1 MLKIKDNVDLK
12 ELEKFGL
19 KPHYILADQNKGT
32 TGIDFYY
39 SCKYECK
46 YGYLRLKPKRKILFL
61 WFPCKIFENNLKI
74 AKLVVEEDTFLD
86 IDLLYDLIKADL
98 VEKVEE

>member
-12 ELEKFGL
+12 KIEKFGL

-39 SCKYECK
+39 SYKYECK

-61 WFPCKIFENNLKI
+61 WLFYSFFPIPFLGTNLVGKELNSRI
-74 AKLVVEEDTFLD
+74 
-86 IDLLYDLIKADL
+86 I
-98 VEKVEE
+98 